1 MEAWCHSSAT
11 LQPHRAKTIANTRGP
26 CWWVFSME
34 SDACTTENLP
44 SHSGPCLYPGGN
56 EASTEGKPWGQ
67 QVTMDQAA
75 SGCSCFPPDPCWL
88 HGQILWKET
97 PAWGNEPTLLGLHMK
112 RHSIHRKPPTYQSPL
127 GSHLLDKYHAS
138 PSKRRP
144 LLFNLLENSTANI
157 ALPLPPMK
165 FFPLCVPPLQLWN
178 QSNASV
184 YSVRKG
190 TLYSLCWPQLVRFK
204 MDSTHAPWPIFA
216 SAFVVYHAH

>member
-1 MEAWCHSSAT
+1 
-11 LQPHRAKTIANTRGP
+11 
-26 CWWVFSME
+26 ME

-44 SHSGPCLYPGGN
+44 SHSCPCLYPGGN
-56 EASTEGKPWGQ
+56 EASMEGKPWGQ

-75 SGCSCFPPDPCWL
+75 SGCSCSPPDPCWL

-112 RHSIHRKPPTYQSPL
+112 WHSIHRKPPTYRSPL
-127 GSHLLDKYHAS
+127 GSRLLDKYHAS

-165 FFPLCVPPLQLWN
+165 FFPLCVPLCNYEISPMLVYILSARAHFIPYADLN
-178 QSNASV
+178 LRASKCIV
-184 YSVRKG
+184 L
-190 TLYSLCWPQLVRFK
+190 THPDLYLLPRLLFIMPTRMSPSWGQGFGIVPRGNT
-204 MDSTHAPWPIFA
+204 STQQALG
-216 SAFVVYHAH
+216 